1 MAIRRIEELEA
12 RLKLLEE
19 EQKGGIDLTKFY
31 KPPEQG

>member
-1 MAIRRIEELEA
+1 MEKVEA

-31 KPPEQG
+31 QPPTRPEME